1 MRARPTRDSTNAMT
15 DTQRE
20 LPPLARLLTEAGPLL
35 LFFGVNAKWGIFAAT
50 AAYMVSAALAMGYTW
65 WKIRRLP
72 LMPIIALGFVLLFGG
87 LTIWLHDETFIKV
100 KVTLVNLLFG
110 AVLLGGLAFN
120 RLFLK
125 MLMGEA
131 MRLTDEG
138 WRKLT
143 LRWGLFFLFLAGL
156 NEVVWR
162 SLSTDAWVNFKV
174 FGLLPLTFAFA
185 FAQAPLMLRHQLPE
199 AGENET
205 P

>member
-1 MRARPTRDSTNAMT
+1 MKASEAP
-15 DTQRE
+15 QKE
-20 LPPLARLLTEAGPLL
+20 LPPLLRLLTEAGPLL

-50 AAYMVSAALAMGYTW
+50 AAYMASAAVAMAYTFW
-65 WKIRRLP
+65 RIRRLP
-72 LMPIIALGFVLLFGG
+72 LMPIIALFFVLLFGG

-100 KVTLVNLLFG
+100 KVTLINALFG
-110 AVLLGGLAFN
+110 AVLLGGLMFN

-125 MLMGEA
+125 LLMGEA
-131 MRLTDEG
+131 MRMTEEG

-185 FAQAPLMLRHQLPE
+185 IAQAPMMMRHQLPE
-199 AGENET
+199 ETGEEA
-205 P
+205 

>member
-1 MRARPTRDSTNAMT
+1 MT
-15 DTQRE
+15 ETKQTTAKAE
-20 LPPLARLLTEAGPLL
+20 LPPLMRLLTEAGPLL
-35 LFFGVNAKWGIFAAT
+35 LFFGVNAKWGIFTAT
-50 AAYMVSAALAMGYTW
+50 AAYMASAAVAMAYTYW
-65 WKIRRLP
+65 RIRRLP

-110 AVLLGGLAFN
+110 AVLLVGLAFN

-125 MLMGEA
+125 LLMGEA
-131 MRLTDEG
+131 MRMTDEG

-185 FAQAPLMLRHQLPE
+185 IAQAPLMMRHQLPE
-199 AGENET
+199 ETGEEA
-205 P
+205 

>member
-1 MRARPTRDSTNAMT
+1 MT
-15 DTQRE
+15 ETKQTTAKAE
-20 LPPLARLLTEAGPLL
+20 LPPLMRLLTEAGPLL

-50 AAYMVSAALAMGYTW
+50 AAYMASAAVAMAYTYW
-65 WKIRRLP
+65 RIRRLP

-110 AVLLGGLAFN
+110 AVLLVGLAFN

-125 MLMGEA
+125 LLMGEA
-131 MRLTDEG
+131 MRMTDEG

-185 FAQAPLMLRHQLPE
+185 IAQAPLMMRHQLPE
-199 AGENET
+199 ETGEEA
-205 P
+205 

>member
-1 MRARPTRDSTNAMT
+1 MPDGQNKPRA
-15 DTQRE
+15 E
-20 LPPLARLLTEAGPLL
+20 LPPLMRLLTEAGPLL

-50 AAYMVSAALAMGYTW
+50 AAYMASAAVAMAYTFLR
-65 WKIRRLP
+65 IRRLP
-72 LMPIIALGFVLLFGG
+72 LMPIIALIFVLLFGG
-87 LTIWLHDETFIKV
+87 LTLWLHDETFIKV

-110 AVLLGGLAFN
+110 AVLLAGLAFN

-125 MLMGEA
+125 LLMGEA

-185 FAQAPLMLRHQLPE
+185 IAQAPLMMRHQLPE
-199 AGENET
+199 EAGEEA
-205 P
+205 

>member
-1 MRARPTRDSTNAMT
+1 MDLMPDGQNKPRA
-15 DTQRE
+15 E
-20 LPPLARLLTEAGPLL
+20 LPPMLRLLTEAGPLL

-50 AAYMVSAALAMGYTW
+50 AAYMASAAVAMAYTFLR
-65 WKIRRLP
+65 IRRLP
-72 LMPIIALGFVLLFGG
+72 LMPIIALIFVLLFGG
-87 LTIWLHDETFIKV
+87 LTLWLHDETFIKV
-100 KVTLVNLLFG
+100 KVTLINLLFG
-110 AVLLGGLAFN
+110 AVLLAGLAFN

-125 MLMGEA
+125 LLMGEA

-185 FAQAPLMLRHQLPE
+185 IAQAPLMMRHQLPE
-199 AGENET
+199 ETGEEA
-205 P
+205 

>member
-1 MRARPTRDSTNAMT
+1 MEASQTSSGAASKA
-15 DTQRE
+15 E
-20 LPPLARLLTEAGPLL
+20 LPPLQRLLTEAGPLL

-50 AAYMVSAALAMGYTW
+50 AAYMASAALAMAYTYW
-65 WKIRRLP
+65 RIRRLP
-72 LMPIIALGFVLLFGG
+72 LMPIIALVFVLLFGG
-87 LTIWLHDETFIKV
+87 LTLWLHDETFIKV

-110 AVLLGGLAFN
+110 AVLLVGLAFN

-125 MLMGEA
+125 LLMGEA

-185 FAQAPLMLRHQLPE
+185 IAQAPLMMRHQLPE
-199 AGENET
+199 ETGEEA
-205 P
+205 

>member
-1 MRARPTRDSTNAMT
+1 MGTTEST
-15 DTQRE
+15 DTRAE
-20 LPPLARLLTEAGPLL
+20 LSPPLRLLTEAGPLL

-50 AAYMVSAALAMGYTW
+50 AAYMMSAAVAMAYTFW
-65 WKIRRLP
+65 RIRRLP
-72 LMPIIALGFVLLFGG
+72 LMPIIALAFVLLFGG

-100 KVTLVNLLFG
+100 KVTLINALFG
-110 AVLLGGLAFN
+110 VILLGGLVFN

-125 MLMGEA
+125 LLMGEA
-131 MRLTDEG
+131 MRLTDTG
-138 WRKLT
+138 WRRLT

-185 FAQAPLMLRHQLPE
+185 IAQAPLMMRHQPPE
-199 AGENET
+199 ETGEEA
-205 P
+205 